1 MTDDPF
7 LPKQPAQG
15 MQPAEPSPQPD
26 AGAGSGAVP
35 TQVPPPPAPPVPASG
50 MPVQNAPGGPEYY
63 QPVANPP
70 QGQPP
75 VYGQPGQAVQPGQYP
90 VPYAPYPPTAYAQ
103 QTKPKTW
110 MNWVA
115 FGCGLG
121 ALVTCVSFIP
131 AIIFGHLGLAAAN
144 RGEADAKGPGIAG
157 LVIGYL
163 FAVGTVAY
171 IVMLMFL
178 FGAS

>member
-7 LPKQPAQG
+7 LPKPASDG
-15 MQPAEPSPQPD
+15 MRPAEPSGQP
-26 AGAGSGAVP
+26 AVFEPAPTPPSPSDIAP
-35 TQVPPPPAPPVPASG
+35 TQVPPPAPVAG
-50 MPVQNAPGGPEYY
+50 APEYY
-63 QPVANPP
+63 QPHAAVQVPP
-70 QGQPP
+70 PPAYGQQGQ
-75 VYGQPGQAVQPGQYP
+75 VVQAGQYP

-121 ALVTCVSFIP
+121 ALFTCVSFIP

-157 LVIGYL
+157 LVIGYV
-163 FAVGTVAY
+163 FAVGAIAY
-171 IVMLMFL
+171 MVIVVGFL
-178 FGAS
+178 AVGF